1 MNIIQRIFRSPEG
14 KSYAFTF
21 LLVTSLFFVWGF
33 CNGLL
38 DILNKHFQNTLHISK
53 FQSGFVQSA
62 NFIAYFLMAIP
73 AGFLARKCGYKGGM
87 LIGLALIALGAF
99 WFIPAT
105 LIGTYWAFLVGIF
118 VIASGMTTLET
129 LANPYTTVL
138 GPKEGAAVRINMAA
152 TINGVGATLGPIVGG
167 YFVFADHAGAA
178 TGNVGLT
185 TPYIGIGILVLVI
198 FGAVLFAYVPDIH
211 AEEEN
216 PLEASGRATV
226 PLIKRKHF
234 LGGVIAQF
242 LYVAAQVGIMSFIIN
257 YVVECVPGTTD
268 KVGTRWFALGMF
280 IFLIGRLLGSIVVGM
295 ARPHMVLAVYAGINV
310 LLTLL
315 VIGGFGKI
323 SLIAL
328 LAVFLFMSIMFPTI
342 FALGIHGLG
351 EHTKFASSVIVMSIV
366 GGAIAPPLMGRI
378 ADITNMRFGFVVPLV
393 CFAAIAIYGLVWE
406 KLIRDDA
413 EVIVC
418 PSRGH

>member
-73 AGFLARKCGYKGGM
+73 AGLLAKRFGYKGGI
-87 LIGLALIALGAF
+87 LIGLALIVLGAF

-105 LIGTYWAFLVGIF
+105 QIGTYWAFLVGIF

-152 TINGVGATLGPIVGG
+152 TINGLGATLGPIVGG
-167 YFVFADHAGAA
+167 YFVFADH
-178 TGNVGLT
+178 TGTTGGNQGLS
-185 TPYIGIGILVLVI
+185 TPYIGIGLLVLVI
-198 FGAVLFAYVPDIH
+198 FVAVLFAYVPDIH

-216 PLEASGRATV
+216 PLEASGRVTV
-226 PLIKRKHF
+226 PLIRRKHF
-234 LGGVIAQF
+234 VGGVIAQF
-242 LYVAAQVGIMSFIIN
+242 LYVAAQVGIMSFVIN
-257 YVVECVPGTTD
+257 YVVEYIPGTTD
-268 KVGTRWFALGMF
+268 KVGTRWFGLGMF
-280 IFLIGRLLGSIVVGM
+280 IFLIGRLLGSFVVGM
-295 ARPHMVLAVYAGINV
+295 ARPQMVLAAYAVINV
-310 LLTLL
+310 LLTLV
-315 VIGGFGKI
+315 VIAGFGKI

-328 LAVFLFMSIMFPTI
+328 LAVFFFMSIMFPTI

-351 EHTKFASSVIVMSIV
+351 EHTKFGSSILVMSIV

-378 ADITNMRFGFVVPLV
+378 ADLTGMRFGFVIPLV
-393 CFAAIAIYGLVWE
+393 CFAGIAIYGLVW
-406 KLIRDDA
+406 KRLNQDDS
-413 EVIVC
+413 EVVVS
-418 PSRGH
+418 PTRGH